1 MASAYLDLQAIT
13 RCEAARSGDGR
24 QAHHRLLQC
33 LALARRAII
42 GISFPP
48 IPWPMTAPWF
58 SDPQLWRFAAF
69 CSVLRHF
76 VAFCGIL
83 WHFAAFPAFS
93 GTHSG
98 IVGCEGSV
106 WQFAPLQ
113 FLTAWSFL
121 GVPLPELLLC
131 VPFLGVH
138 PAALVAVAAL
148 ALLDRAFSFV
158 HFTQVGGVTRW
169 Y

>member
-1 MASAYLDLQAIT
+1 MILNCGVLQRFAVF
-13 RCEAARSGDGR
+13 CGV
-24 QAHHRLLQC
+24 
-33 LALARRAII
+33 
-42 GISFPP
+42 
-48 IPWPMTAPWF
+48 
-58 SDPQLWRFAAF
+58 LWR
-69 CSVLRHF
+69 F

-83 WHFAAFPAFS
+83 QQFLAFS

-131 VPFLGVH
+131 APFLGVH

-148 ALLDRAFSFV
+148 ALLARAFSFV
-158 HFTQVGGVTRW
+158 HFTQVGAVTR
-169 Y
+169 